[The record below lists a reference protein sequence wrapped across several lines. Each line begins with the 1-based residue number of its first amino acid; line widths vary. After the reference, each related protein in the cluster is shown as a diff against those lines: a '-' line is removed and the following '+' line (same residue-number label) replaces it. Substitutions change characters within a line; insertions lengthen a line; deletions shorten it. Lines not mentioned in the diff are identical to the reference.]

1 MIHDIAR
8 ALAYIQ
14 GMTGTAENLDPA
26 ADPRPNLLGMDRAA
40 IERAIAGLDAEP
52 FRADQLYN
60 WIYARGVTDLEAM
73 TNLSMDLRQRL
84 AADFRIE
91 LPRVA
96 LHQRS
101 EDGTQK
107 WLLDFDDHNAAE
119 TVHIPEPDRGTLCIS
134 SQVGCTLTC
143 AFCHTG
149 TQRLVRNLGPGEI
162 VGQVMLA
169 RHALDA
175 WGPRVG
181 SAEGKRRLTNIVFMG
196 MGEPL
201 YNFDNVKA
209 ALATVM
215 DGDGIG
221 ISRHR
226 ITLSTSGIVP
236 EIGRCGEELGVL
248 LAVSLHAVT
257 DELRDRL
264 VPINRKY
271 PLRELLQACRDYP
284 AVKNA
289 RRITFE
295 YVMLRDVN
303 DSEAEARE
311 LTRLLAGIPAKVN
324 LLPFNPWPGVEFE
337 CSTELAMQRFA
348 AIVEKAGY
356 VCTVRRPRGR
366 DILAACGQLKTA
378 SERKPASAR

>member
-1 MIHDIAR
+1 
-8 ALAYIQ
+8 
-14 GMTGTAENLDPA
+14 MTGTAQNLDRA
-26 ADPRPNLLGMDRAA
+26 ADPRLNLLGMDRPA
-40 IERAIAGLDAEP
+40 ISRAMAGLGAEP

-73 TNLSMDLRQRL
+73 TNLSKDLRQRL

-96 LHQRS
+96 LHQRAQ
-101 EDGTQK
+101 DGTRK
-107 WLLDFDDHNAAE
+107 WLLDFDDRNAAE

-149 TQRLVRNLGPGEI
+149 TQRLVRNLAAGEI

-169 RHALDA
+169 QDALGA
-175 WGPRVG
+175 RGA
-181 SAEGKRRLTNIVFMG
+181 AEDRRKLTNIVLMG

-201 YNFDNVKA
+201 YNYPNVKA
-209 ALATVM
+209 ALGLIM
-215 DGDGIG
+215 DGNGIG

-248 LAVSLHAVT
+248 LAISLHAVT

-271 PLRELLQACRDYP
+271 
-284 AVKNA
+284 
-289 RRITFE
+289 
-295 YVMLRDVN
+295 
-303 DSEAEARE
+303 
-311 LTRLLAGIPAKVN
+311 
-324 LLPFNPWPGVEFE
+324 
-337 CSTELAMQRFA
+337 
-348 AIVEKAGY
+348 
-356 VCTVRRPRGR
+356 
-366 DILAACGQLKTA
+366 
-378 SERKPASAR
+378 